1 MTRLTMGYAALLATL
16 TLAAASL
23 VAGSML
29 PVEMQLPVHW
39 GLSGEADRFAGKW
52 VALLAP
58 PAMVGAVSLLFH
70 FLPSIEPRKE
80 GLARS
85 QGLYLWG
92 WLALLI
98 MGAAIELAVL
108 SAAFDWGV
116 PVPQLMAGAIGIMLA
131 LIGNQLGKSRSM
143 YLIGVRTPWTLASEE
158 VWIKTHRLCGKLM
171 VLGGLTLVIA
181 ALLPLPP
188 GMLVWITL
196 AVIVIAAGVP
206 IVYSFVAWRRESAR
220 RDQASG

>member
-1 MTRLTMGYAALLATL
+1 MSKRIVCYVALLATL
-16 TLAAASL
+16 TLLAAS
-23 VAGSML
+23 VIAGSML
-29 PVEMQLPVHW
+29 PAEMQLPVHW
-39 GLSGEADRFAGKW
+39 GLNGEADGFADKW
-52 VALLAP
+52 VALIAP
-58 PAMVGAVSLLFH
+58 PALVAGISLLFH
-70 FLPSIEPRKE
+70 FLPAIEPRKE

-92 WLALLI
+92 WISLLI
-98 MGAAIELAVL
+98 VAAAVELAVL
-108 SAAFDWGV
+108 SAGFGWGI
-116 PVPQLMAGAIGIMLA
+116 PVPQLIIGAVGLMLA

-171 VLGGLTLVIA
+171 VLGGLAMVIA

-188 GMLVWITL
+188 GILVWITL

-206 IVYSFVAWRRESAR
+206 ILYSFIAWRRESAR

>member
-1 MTRLTMGYAALLATL
+1 MTKRMVGYAALLATL
-16 TLAAASL
+16 TLAAASI

-29 PVEMQLPVHW
+29 PAEMQLPIHW
-39 GLSGEADRFAGKW
+39 GLSGEADGFAGKW
-52 VALLAP
+52 VALLTP
-58 PAMVGAVSLLFH
+58 PAMVAAVSLLFH
-70 FLPSIEPRKE
+70 FLPAIEPRKE

-98 MGAAIELAVL
+98 VAAAIELAVL
-108 SAAFDWGV
+108 SAAFGWGL
-116 PVPQLMAGAIGIMLA
+116 PVPQLMVGAIGVMLV

-158 VWIKTHRLCGKLM
+158 VWIKTHRLCGRLM
-171 VLGGLTLVIA
+171 VLGGLALVVA
-181 ALLPLPP
+181 ALLRLAPE
-188 GMLVWITL
+188 MLAGATL

-206 IVYSFVAWRRESAR
+206 ILYSFIAWRRENAQ
-220 RDQASG
+220 RDQTSG